1 MMYALDTNFLMIP
14 HIHGVD
20 ILTELTR
27 LNPSAETVTVHA
39 VVDELQSLAAAGRGR
54 DNLAAEVGLKVVDLG
69 VTVLPFSAPGSADDI
84 LVALSQEKGAVVCT
98 QDKQLKQRLAELRRP
113 VVVLRNRSHLEEVSA

>member
-14 HIHGVD
+14 HTHSVD

-27 LNPSAETVTVHA
+27 LNPSAEMVTVPA
-39 VVDELQSLAAAGRGR
+39 VVDELRSMASAGRGR
-54 DNLAAEVGLKVVDLG
+54 DNLAAEVGLKLIDIG
-69 VTVLPFSAPGSADDI
+69 INVLPFSAPGSTDDI
-84 LVALSQEKGAVVCT
+84 LVALSQEEGAVVCT
-98 QDKQLKQRLAELRRP
+98 QDKELKQRLAELKRP